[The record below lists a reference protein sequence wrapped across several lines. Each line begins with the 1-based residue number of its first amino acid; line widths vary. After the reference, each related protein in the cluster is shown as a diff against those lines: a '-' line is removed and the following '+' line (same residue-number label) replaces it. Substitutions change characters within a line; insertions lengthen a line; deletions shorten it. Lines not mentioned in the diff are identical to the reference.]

1 MNFIRQL
8 FCSHEFVLEDLERI
22 NDNLVHCPCVKCGKM
37 LKAPYGLALNGTFVA
52 FDHKERSRVLIE
64 LVNDAAK

>member
-1 MNFIRQL
+1 MKFFQRA

-22 NDNLVHCPCVKCGKM
+22 NANLVHCRCAKCGEM
-37 LKAPYGLALNGTFVA
+37 LKAPYGLALNGKFVA
-52 FDHKERSRVLIE
+52 FDYKERSRMLIE